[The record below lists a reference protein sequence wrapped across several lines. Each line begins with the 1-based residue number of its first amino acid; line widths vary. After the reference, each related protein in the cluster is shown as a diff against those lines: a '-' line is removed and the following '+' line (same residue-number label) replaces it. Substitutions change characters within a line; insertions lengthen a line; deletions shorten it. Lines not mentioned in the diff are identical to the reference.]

1 MAELKMIS
9 NTQLWNMLRQEY
21 PNFADH
27 TSKVT
32 NDILKENGLEATDY
46 AGSQVLDEFFEL
58 SMRVILNLVNISNAK
73 DIFDTYDVGE
83 NFTNAWGGV
92 LQRMA
97 VHSIKPISPAFAGK
111 GSHANGSSID
121 PFVIKKPTVD
131 ERFFKQNFEYQSL
144 VSLIEPD
151 LRRQIFNSEYG
162 VYEFVAGIMKGLENG
177 YTLQKYTNKLECI
190 HTALSSTKHPLQET
204 QKVSVHLSDTPTAD
218 ELKQLYYS
226 IYVTIQAMTSAPQ
239 TSAFNAGYFESTQDV
254 SRLRLLIRQ
263 GIPAQM
269 RFSVLASA
277 FNRADLGLQEGVQ
290 IMEVPNF
297 GGLEPYKED
306 SYDTLLYPVYDKLG
320 TLIGYNEEEN
330 QENVTVEEVDV
341 KWKDPHANTVAVLMD
356 KGTIFTSMQSGYSV
370 QSVYN
375 PRGMYTNFFANAPR
389 TTIAYDH
396 YYNLVEFENTPS

>member
-1 MAELKMIS
+1 MSNPIS
-9 NTQLWNMLRQEY
+9 NKDLWNMLRKEY
-21 PNFADH
+21 PNFAEH

-32 NDILKENGLEATDY
+32 SDILKENGLEATDY
-46 AGSQVLDEFFEL
+46 TSTQVLDEFFGL
-58 SMRVILNLVNISNAK
+58 SMRVVLNLINISNAK
-73 DIFDTYDVGE
+73 DIFDVFDVGE
-83 NFTNAWGGV
+83 NFSNAWGGI

-111 GSHANGSSID
+111 NAHADGTTID
-121 PFVIKKPTVD
+121 PFVIRKPTVD

-144 VSLIEPD
+144 VTLIEPD
-151 LRRQIFNSEYG
+151 LRKQIFNSEYG

-177 YTLQKYTNKLECI
+177 YTLQKYTNKLEAI
-190 HTALSSTKHPLQET
+190 HTALSSTKHPLQDT
-204 QKVSVHLSDTPTAD
+204 QKVAVQLSDTPTAD
-218 ELKQLYYS
+218 ELKNLYYS
-226 IYVTIQAMTSAPQ
+226 IYVTVQAMVSAPQ
-239 TSAFNAGYFESTQDV
+239 TSAYNAGKFESTQDI

-277 FNRADLGLQEGVQ
+277 FNRSDLGLQEGIQ

-297 GGLEPYKED
+297 GGLEPYKD
-306 SYDTLLYPVYDKLG
+306 SEYSTPLYPVYDSFG
-320 TLIGYNEEEN
+320 TLIGYNETEGATE
-330 QENVTVEEVDV
+330 VTVAEDAVE
-341 KWKDPHANTVAVLMD
+341 WKDPHADTVAVLMD
-356 KGTIFTSMQSGYSV
+356 KGTIFTSQQSGYSV

-396 YYNLVEFENTPS
+396 YYNLVEFVNTPT